1 MRVVGAGLLLCI
13 VLCNAG
19 SASARDT
26 VAQGRALDAY
36 RAMQRYF
43 YSPSDGSYTGSY
55 PAQHKAQAW
64 PFSQALW
71 ATLDLAAV
79 PGADTDARADL
90 LERIKALSAYSRP
103 EPGRPAE
110 FAPVYGGQ
118 GVVYNDD
125 NLWIALGLV
134 GAANVVSGTNSL
146 ATARELFEMVVDS
159 WDASSSDPCP
169 GGIFWTRAGSNR
181 DRNTVT
187 TANAALLA
195 LGLYKTS
202 GSRSYLTWAENAYA
216 WTKRCLGQA
225 NGLVS
230 DHIDLHGDVD
240 QSTWSYN
247 QGAMI
252 AAGVRLFRAT
262 GERRYLADAEKT
274 ADAALARI
282 GDPILSGEPPVF
294 LAIFY
299 RDLLELNEVD
309 PHRNDRAE
317 IERFA
322 DEAWARARD
331 PKTGLFHFQGRGPT
345 LLDQAAMVQVYAE
358 LARDS

>member
-1 MRVVGAGLLLCI
+1 VRVVGAGLILCI
-13 VLCNAG
+13 VLCVAG
-19 SASARDT
+19 SANAHDAVSQARA
-26 VAQGRALDAY
+26 VDAY
-36 RAMQRYF
+36 KAMQRYF
-43 YSPSDGSYTGSY
+43 YSPSDGSYTGEY
-55 PAQHKAQAW
+55 PAERKAQAW

-71 ATLDLAAV
+71 ATLDLASV
-79 PGADTDARADL
+79 PGADPGARADL
-90 LERIKALSAYSRP
+90 RKRIKALAAYSRP

-110 FAPVYGGQ
+110 FAPVYGGN

-146 ATARELFEMVVDS
+146 ATARELFEMVGDS
-159 WDASSSDPCP
+159 WDSSSSDPCP
-169 GGIFWTRAGSNR
+169 GGVFWTRNGANR

-195 LGLYKTS
+195 LGLYATS
-202 GSRSYLTWAENAYA
+202 GSRSYLGWAENAYA

-240 QSTWSYN
+240 ATPWSYN

-262 GERRYLADAEKT
+262 GKRSYLADAEKT
-274 ADAALARI
+274 ADAALAKI
-282 GDPILSGEPPVF
+282 GDPISSGEPPVF

-299 RDLLELNEVD
+299 RDLLELNEVE
-309 PHRNDRAE
+309 PHRSDRTA

-322 DEAWARARD
+322 DEAWAKARD
-331 PKTGLFHFQGRGPT
+331 SKTGLFHFQGRGPT